1 VEHRILTQAVRFLA
15 VGALGTAVNALIY
28 LVVRAWWDPLP
39 ANLFALVLSTA
50 VSTEANRRF
59 TFGGAAVHLW
69 RARVQAFG
77 TVLFYGFY
85 SSAVLLLLG
94 ALVANPT
101 PVGESIAVALA
112 SVLGGIA
119 RFLVMRNWML
129 DASGVGEPPPPRLGA
144 RVALGRG
151 LP

>member
-1 VEHRILTQAVRFLA
+1 VERRILVQAVRFVA
-15 VGALGTAVNALIY
+15 VGALGTGANALIY
-28 LVVRAWWDPLP
+28 LVVRAWCDPLP

-69 RARVQAFG
+69 RARVQAVG

-94 ALVANPT
+94 ALVAHPS
-101 PVGESIAVALA
+101 PVQESIAVALA
-112 SVLGGIA
+112 SVLGGLA
-119 RFLVMRNWML
+119 RFLVMRHWML
-129 DASGVGEPPPPRLGA
+129 DERRLVAAQPSSSCAAPAAS
-144 RVALGRG
+144 
-151 LP
+151 